1 MCPNRL
7 MEVILSVETEPV
19 LAGLRR
25 MIAEE
30 MHLLIQ
36 ELEDS
41 LEAGQ
46 VDRLDHL
53 TKALEEAAELLRQHQ
68 AARPA

>member
-1 MCPNRL
+1 MT
-7 MEVILSVETEPV
+7 VEIEPV
-19 LAGLRR
+19 IAGLRR

-41 LEAGQ
+41 LETGQ
-46 VDRLDHL
+46 VDRLDVL
-53 TKALEEAAELLRQHQ
+53 TKALDESAELLKQHR
-68 AARPA
+68 AVHPT

>member
-1 MCPNRL
+1 MT
-7 MEVILSVETEPV
+7 VEIEPV
-19 LAGLRR
+19 IAGLRR

-41 LEAGQ
+41 LETGQ
-46 VDRLDHL
+46 VDRLDVL
-53 TKALEEAAELLRQHQ
+53 TKALDEAAELLKQHR
-68 AARPA
+68 AVHPT

>member
-1 MCPNRL
+1 
-7 MEVILSVETEPV
+7 MEAALSVETEPV
-19 LAGLRR
+19 IAGLRR

-53 TKALEEAAELLRQHQ
+53 AKALDEAVELLRQHR
-68 AARPA
+68 AVHPS